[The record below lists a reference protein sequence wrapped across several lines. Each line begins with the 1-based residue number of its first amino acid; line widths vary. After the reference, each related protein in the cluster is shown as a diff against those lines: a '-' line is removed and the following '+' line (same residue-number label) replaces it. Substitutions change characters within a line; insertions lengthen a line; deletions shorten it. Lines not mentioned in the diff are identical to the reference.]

1 VRCDERESAS
11 GGRAVVVGDPEPER
25 DEWSRNAVD
34 DWADVGQLDA
44 DGRIH
49 PARDDHAADPSRAEL
64 DVDDIPLRDGLDRAV
79 RKRARER
86 ARRHEWIDLDEWHRG
101 RA

>member
-11 GGRAVVVGDPEPER
+11 GRRAVVVGDPERER

-34 DWADVGQLDA
+34 DRADVGQLDA
-44 DGRIH
+44 GGRVH
-49 PARDDHAADPSRAEL
+49 TARDDHAADPSRAER
-64 DVDDIPLRDGLDRAV
+64 DVDDVPLRDGLDGAIRE
-79 RKRARER
+79 RARER
-86 ARRHEWIDLDEWHRG
+86 TRRDEWIDLDEWHRG